1 MKAKKQTKQT
11 RIELD
16 AEVVADLE
24 PSEDDTTTI
33 KGGVKTVGCSA
44 TLSPS

>member
-1 MKAKKQTKQT
+1 MKRKQNPGKK
-11 RIELD
+11 IELD

-24 PSEDDTTTI
+24 PSDEDTSAI
-33 KGGVKTVGCSA
+33 KGGVKTVGCSP